1 MENKFRKRF
10 FQNASIAFILQIV
23 NLFTTFVVRT
33 IFVKQLGNEY
43 LSLNGLL
50 VNVVSL
56 LSFAELGIGNAII
69 FSLYEPIATQNY
81 EKINSLMQIFKKAYR
96 WIRIAIIVL
105 GLLITPF
112 INSLVNGVSVSEDF
126 KLLFWLFIANTYVSY
141 FFAYKKSLLIADQK
155 NYIVALIQQIILIV
169 QSICQCLI
177 IIVLKNFLLYLI
189 FQIIG
194 TMLINIV
201 TSVYVDNHYK
211 YLKNDT
217 FELSKH
223 EVKSIFDNIKN
234 IFCYKVGAV
243 ILNSID
249 NILISSLIATKLVGL
264 YSNYSMIINALNS
277 VLMQVCNSIAATIG
291 NYNVVNSDEENEGTF
306 RTLFFLSFWVF
317 GICTIC
323 LIELLNP
330 FIHIWLGDKYLLDFS
345 TVVIISLVFYI
356 TGINQIPSQYRTSFG
371 IFKQAKLVP
380 IIAAIINIVLSIVLG
395 KLVGL
400 NGIFLATI
408 FAKVLTFNIVDPYL
422 IYKNGFHN
430 NCIKFMFVKLQCFTV
445 LVVAFLGIHFINS
458 FIIINSFIGFV
469 CKAVATFLLTNL
481 LFAVL
486 LLRYCEFKKILEGL
500 NHGKA

>member
-1 MENKFRKRF
+1 M
-10 FQNASIAFILQIV
+10 
-23 NLFTTFVVRT
+23 
-33 IFVKQLGNEY
+33 
-43 LSLNGLL
+43 
-50 VNVVSL
+50 
-56 LSFAELGIGNAII
+56 GI
-69 FSLYEPIATQNY
+69 Q
-81 EKINSLMQIFKKAYR
+81 
-96 WIRIAIIVL
+96 
-105 GLLITPF
+105 
-112 INSLVNGVSVSEDF
+112 
-126 KLLFWLFIANTYVSY
+126 
-141 FFAYKKSLLIADQK
+141 
-155 NYIVALIQQIILIV
+155 
-169 QSICQCLI
+169 
-177 IIVLKNFLLYLI
+177 KNFLLYLI

-243 ILNSID
+243 ILNSTD

-458 FIIINSFIGFV
+458 FII
-469 CKAVATFLLTNL
+469 
-481 LFAVL
+481 
-486 LLRYCEFKKILEGL
+486 
-500 NHGKA
+500 